1 MFKIKHYRFLFGKLV
16 AVTLIGIGQSVWA
29 VDLNVSSFIH
39 YEEADK
45 RVIIGGDSTRYG
57 LGIAGFKVMADFEN
71 KLSVSGSVGYGYHPN
86 QRVPF
91 SRSGRSVDFYG
102 PVNGISYGGT
112 LKYELWTKSDY
123 SLVSKFS
130 VTKREIDSPSLVGS
144 VESSTYGTVALTG
157 NAVNNFDTEDLLLVA
172 GVPLGGAAFLKISGG
187 LSNWHL
193 KTNAKVS
200 GTVTLGPMTSTI
212 TLPKTVNVTGQDP
225 IFKVAIA
232 SNNPNHNFE
241 VELSNRSL
249 KSKTDNNVQIRA
261 IKLTYEFKF

>member
-1 MFKIKHYRFLFGKLV
+1 MFKIKNYRFLFGKLV
-16 AVTLIGIGQSVWA
+16 AVTLIGIAQSAWA
-29 VDLNVSSFIH
+29 VDLNVSSFVH
-39 YEEADK
+39 YEKADK

-71 KLSVSGSVGYGYHPN
+71 KLSVSASLGYGYHPN

-102 PVNGISYGGT
+102 PVNGISLGGG
-112 LKYELWTKSDY
+112 LKYELWTRSNY
-123 SLVSKFS
+123 SLVSEFA
-130 VTKREIDSPSLVGS
+130 VTKRKIDSPSLVGS
-144 VESSTYGTVALTG
+144 VDSFTYGTVALTG
-157 NAVNNFDTEDLLLVA
+157 NAVNNFDTRDLILVA

-200 GTVTLGPMTSTI
+200 GTVTNGPLTATI
-212 TLPKTVNVTGQDP
+212 TLPKTVDVTGQDP
-225 IFKVAIA
+225 IFKVGIA
-232 SNNPNHNFE
+232 SNNPEHNFE

-249 KSKTDNNVQIRA
+249 RSKTDNNVQIRA